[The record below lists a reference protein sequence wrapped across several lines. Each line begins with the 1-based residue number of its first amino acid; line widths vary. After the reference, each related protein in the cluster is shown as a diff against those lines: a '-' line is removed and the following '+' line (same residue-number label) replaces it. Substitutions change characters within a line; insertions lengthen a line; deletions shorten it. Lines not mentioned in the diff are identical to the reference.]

1 MEGDLQRIMQ
11 QLLKKTFQSTP
22 SAWRETN
29 HPRLKKKCRAIS
41 IHSLRME
48 GDRQKKIRHP
58 ATMII
63 SIHSLRME
71 GDRITLKVDCQES
84 ISIHS
89 LRMEGDSSNATVG
102 NYLIHISI
110 HSLRME
116 GDSYVR
122 FSTRRTGHFNPLP
135 PHGGRHAFKYLWRH
149 EKKFQSTP
157 SAWRET
163 NSHCVLFWNADNFN
177 PLPPHGGRLQK
188 DVNNYVF
195 RFISIHSLRMEGD
208 GVVSLFGKVVG
219 KYFNP
224 LPPHGGRQHPV
235 HIFESVLCI
244 SIHSLRMEGDT

>member
-29 HPRLKKKCRAIS
+29 HPRLKKKCIAIS

-71 GDRITLKVDCQES
+71 GDRFARKRKSGSKPFQSTPSAWRETCVQVFVAAREK

-89 LRMEGDSSNATVG
+89 LRMEGDQQ
-102 NYLIHISI
+102 
-110 HSLRME
+110 SLRSILE
-116 GDSYVR
+116 
-122 FSTRRTGHFNPLP
+122 RRQ
-135 PHGGRHAFKYLWRH
+135 
-149 EKKFQSTP
+149 FQSTP

-163 NSHCVLFWNADNFN
+163 
-177 PLPPHGGRLQK
+177 PER
-188 DVNNYVF
+188 
-195 RFISIHSLRMEGD
+195 R
-208 GVVSLFGKVVG
+208 
-219 KYFNP
+219 
-224 LPPHGGRQHPV
+224 
-235 HIFESVLCI
+235 
-244 SIHSLRMEGDT
+244 